1 MTDYFDRFQAA
12 ILSSGLVKK
21 TALAAAESDGREPL
35 GENAK
40 DDLAVM
46 RKVISLLVSRGD
58 LANDK
63 AQELLQ
69 QFPLYLLYENALR
82 GGVASAQDFRDGF
95 ADLATVVDL
104 SSLDETQM
112 MQGVTEALTR
122 RGVLTGF
129 QASQLLMGRRK
140 FNLGQYR
147 ILDQI
152 GRGGM
157 GQVFLAEHELM
168 GRHVAIKVLPR
179 KKSTEE
185 SEQVFRRE
193 IRMLGRLDHE
203 NLVRALD
210 AGYDGKVFFLVTELV
225 PGLDLNR
232 QIKTHGVFDEMTAAS
247 VISQAASVLHYAHS
261 EGVIHRDVKPGNI
274 IVTDDGRVKLLDL
287 GLAGSLMADEAL
299 QLNRVVGTMD
309 YIAPEQL
316 IDPDNVG
323 PSADIYSLGCT
334 LYFTVTGQPLF
345 PGGSRQEKAKRH
357 LHEKPPDVMA
367 KAPHVSKAFCRVI
380 DGMLL
385 KEPAERY
392 QSMAEIID
400 ELASWRPASLV
411 PMLRDEESPSNT
423 PDSPTGNESKRQQ
436 GDSVWEVGD
445 ADSVHPASDVI
456 VDPLGHR
463 EEPISA
469 PSRLATVVRTA
480 AWSGAGGL
488 GGGIVTA
495 VFSFVMGSQN
505 YGGAAPLVV
514 GLLTASVIAAALS
527 IIRILRP
534 ADD

>member
-1 MTDYFDRFQAA
+1 MTEYFDRFRAA
-12 ILSSGLVKK
+12 ILSGGLVKN
-21 TALAAAESDGREPL
+21 TALAAAESAAREAL
-35 GENAK
+35 AK
-40 DDLAVM
+40 DATDDLAVM
-46 RKVISLLVSRGD
+46 RKFISLLVSRGD
-58 LANDK
+58 LANEK

-69 QFPLYLLYENALR
+69 KFPLFVLYENALR
-82 GGVASAQDFRDGF
+82 GGVASAQDFRAGL

-104 SSLDETQM
+104 SSLDETQL

-168 GRHVAIKVLPR
+168 GRRVAVKVLPR

-185 SEQVFRRE
+185 SEKVFRRE

-232 QIKTHGVFDEMTAAS
+232 QIKRHGVFDEMTAAS
-247 VISQAASVLHYAHS
+247 VISQAASVLHYAHA

-287 GLAGSLMADEAL
+287 GLAGSVIADEAM

-316 IDPDNVG
+316 LDPDNVG

-334 LYFTVTGQPLF
+334 LYFTVTGQPLY

-357 LHEKPPDVMA
+357 LHEKPPNVMA
-367 KAPHVSKAFCRVI
+367 QAPHVSKAFCRVI
-380 DGMLL
+380 EGMLL

-411 PMLRDEESPSNT
+411 PMLRGEEDT
-423 PDSPTGNESKRQQ
+423 ALGAGEVAGNESARQQ
-436 GDSVWEVGD
+436 GNSDWALGD
-445 ADSVHPASDVI
+445 ADSLPPDGGVI
-456 VDPLGHR
+456 VDQPGR
-463 EEPISA
+463 EEVSGGKPN
-469 PSRLATVVRTA
+469 RLLKVAGIA
-480 AWSGAGGL
+480 AVSGVGGGL
-488 GGGIVTA
+488 LLAAIAAATGNQGFGGIV
-495 VFSFVMGSQN
+495 
-505 YGGAAPLVV
+505 PLVGGV
-514 GLLTASVIAAALS
+514 IISVVTAAGLF
-527 IIRILRP
+527 IRTVLGSEG
-534 ADD
+534 D

>member
-12 ILSSGLVKK
+12 IVSSGLVKK
-21 TALAAAESDGREPL
+21 EAIATAASDAHEAL

-46 RKVISLLVSRGD
+46 RKFISLLVSRGD
-58 LANDK
+58 LANEK

-69 QFPLYLLYENALR
+69 KYPLYLLYETALR
-82 GGVASAQDFRDGF
+82 EGLASAQDFRDGF
-95 ADLATVVDL
+95 ADLATVRDL
-104 SSLDETQM
+104 GSLDEIQLS
-112 MQGVTEALTR
+112 QGVTEALTR
-122 RGVLTGF
+122 SKVLTGF
-129 QASQLLMGRRK
+129 QASQLMMGRRK
-140 FNLGQYR
+140 FNLGQYL

-232 QIKTHGVFDEMTAAS
+232 QIKRHDVFDEMTAAS
-247 VISQAASVLHYAHS
+247 VISQVASVLQYAHS

-287 GLAGSLMADEAL
+287 GLAGSLMADEVL
-299 QLNRVVGTMD
+299 RLNRVVGTMD

-345 PGGSRQEKAKRH
+345 PGGDRKEKAKRH

-367 KAPHVSKAFCRVI
+367 KAPHLSKAFCRVI

-411 PMLRDEESPSNT
+411 PMPRGDEGKPNT
-423 PDSPTGNESKRQQ
+423 LGIPVGNESTRQPD
-436 GDSVWEVGD
+436 DSVWAVGD
-445 ADSVHPASDVI
+445 ADSVHPSGDVI

-463 EEPISA
+463 EELVST
-469 PSRLATVVRTA
+469 PSYLPTVVRTA
-480 AWSGAGGL
+480 AWSVAGGL
-488 GGGIVTA
+488 GAGVVTA
-495 VFSFVMGSQN
+495 AFSFVMDSHN
-505 YGGAAPLVV
+505 LSWTAPLVIGV
-514 GLLTASVIAAALS
+514 LTASAIAAAIS
-527 IIRILRP
+527 ISRIIWP
-534 ADD
+534 ADN